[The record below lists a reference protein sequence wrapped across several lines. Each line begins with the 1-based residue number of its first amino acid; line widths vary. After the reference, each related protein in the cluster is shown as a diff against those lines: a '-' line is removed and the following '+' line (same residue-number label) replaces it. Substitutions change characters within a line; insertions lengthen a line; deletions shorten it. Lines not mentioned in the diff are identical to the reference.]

1 MSSSEAHDTLVKAA
15 QRLSSARKHRQ
26 HFLEAGDIIHGQER
40 VETAKEAYNAAYKL
54 FTNPYG
60 VSKWV
65 T

>member
-26 HFLEAGDIIHGQER
+26 HFLSAGDTIHGQER

-60 VSKWV
+60 VNKWV